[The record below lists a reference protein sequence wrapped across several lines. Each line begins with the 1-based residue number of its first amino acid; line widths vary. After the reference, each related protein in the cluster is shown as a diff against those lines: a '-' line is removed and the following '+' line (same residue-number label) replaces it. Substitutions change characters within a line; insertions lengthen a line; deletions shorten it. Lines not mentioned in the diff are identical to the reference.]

1 MFWKSFIKKLL
12 MSWVLCRKLQ
22 NIVEGTKEAEED
34 AVQISIYD
42 LLHYVERTVQL
53 LGQSSNA
60 ITYHA
65 RLNVLRSVMNSQ
77 YQVKSMLKEKM
88 SLMQN
93 MTNIYSE
100 KSSETILVTPSNPR
114 DKQRDFHR
122 TRYAFFIKPLT
133 RIEKFEGQK
142 FFLTTTGSKK
152 FHNGNNNNNNNR
164 NVIPTT
170 DTQGVSNRD
179 MVSIFAPL
187 QTFFSMD
194 INPER
199 PIQQNTTFLDKSSS
213 ATFRNLHNKNSREK
227 IKFKPLYKSGARAT
241 NLRLPEIFSFLTLF
255 QHYVLEREIVSNYD
269 EDQQR
274 QFENEQNLVE
284 DTIDIDSFCC
294 WFKRIG
300 IF

>member
-1 MFWKSFIKKLL
+1 M
-12 MSWVLCRKLQ
+12 
-22 NIVEGTKEAEED
+22 
-34 AVQISIYD
+34 
-42 LLHYVERTVQL
+42 LHYVEQTVQL

-60 ITYHA
+60 ITYRT
-65 RLNVLRSVMNSQ
+65 RLKVFGSVMNSQ

-93 MTNIYSE
+93 MANIYSE
-100 KSSETILVTPSNPR
+100 KSSGTILLTPSNPR

-122 TRYAFFIKPLT
+122 TKYALFIKPLT

-194 INPER
+194 INPEK
-199 PIQQNTTFLDKSSS
+199 PIQ
-213 ATFRNLHNKNSREK
+213 
-227 IKFKPLYKSGARAT
+227 
-241 NLRLPEIFSFLTLF
+241 
-255 QHYVLEREIVSNYD
+255 
-269 EDQQR
+269 
-274 QFENEQNLVE
+274 
-284 DTIDIDSFCC
+284 
-294 WFKRIG
+294 
-300 IF
+300 